1 MNSRPKTSNTI
12 NQDSSLK
19 KIVRKYF
26 RVPVNIPDQIWVRI
40 NNIKYPV
47 RDICLDGVGITLED
61 PGAFVIS
68 QTVAGCE
75 LKISDLVVKGL
86 DGRVVH
92 FSLNSGKDWQC
103 GIHWTPLENN
113 VARRISDKVSVLK
126 NELLSDDN

>member
-1 MNSRPKTSNTI
+1 MDAPN
-12 NQDSSLK
+12 
-19 KIVRKYF
+19 
-26 RVPVNIPDQIWVRI
+26 QIWVKI

-68 QTVAGCE
+68 QTVTDCE
-75 LKISDLVVKGL
+75 LKISDLVLKGL

-103 GIHWTPLENN
+103 GIHWTALEEKT
-113 VARRISDKVSVLK
+113 ARRILDKVSVLK
-126 NELLSDDN
+126 NELLSNDN